1 MTLLVTGG
9 AGYIG
14 SVCVETLLSHGHT
27 AVVIDSLQTGFRE
40 SLPPE
45 IPFYHGDCGDQA
57 ILDTIFSAHP
67 IDGVLHFAAST
78 QVEESM
84 ADPGK
89 YFRNNVVKGIT
100 LLDTML
106 AHSCRRF
113 IFSSTASIFGEP
125 AYLPVDEDHPK
136 APVNPYG
143 ESKLLFETILNWYHR
158 AYGLAYASLRYFNA
172 AGATT
177 LRGDGRR
184 KPTLII
190 PVIMQTLLG
199 QRDHLTING
208 NDYPTHDGTC
218 IRDYIHVIDLA
229 EAHILALDKLHTNP
243 AACYNLGNGRGYS
256 NLQVLKAAEAVSHTT
271 IPWSFGPRR
280 PGDPAEL
287 IAASDKAR
295 TELGWN
301 PRYENLQAIV
311 QSAWEWHSRYPKGYG
326 Q

>member
-14 SVCVETLLSHGHT
+14 SVCVETLLNHGYT

-45 IPFYHGDCGDQA
+45 VPFYQGDCGDRA
-57 ILDTIFSAHP
+57 LLDVIFSSHA

-84 ADPGK
+84 ADPGT

-106 AHSCRRF
+106 AHTCRRF
-113 IFSSTASIFGEP
+113 IFSSTAAIFGEP

-143 ESKLLFETILNWYHR
+143 ASKLLFETILDWYHR
-158 AYGLAYASLRYFNA
+158 AHGLAYASLRYFNA

-190 PVIMQTLLG
+190 PVIIQVLLG
-199 QRDHLTING
+199 QRDRLTING
-208 NDYPTHDGTC
+208 KDYPTRDGTC

-229 EAHILALDKLHTNP
+229 EAHILALENLQATP
-243 AACYNLGNGRGYS
+243 AACYNLGNGKGCS
-256 NLQVLKAAEAVSHTT
+256 NLQVLQAAEAVSNTT

-287 IAASDKAR
+287 ISASDKAR
-295 TELGWN
+295 AELGWN
-301 PRYENLQAIV
+301 PRYENLETIV
-311 QSAWEWHSRYPKGYG
+311 RSAWEWHRRHPEGYR